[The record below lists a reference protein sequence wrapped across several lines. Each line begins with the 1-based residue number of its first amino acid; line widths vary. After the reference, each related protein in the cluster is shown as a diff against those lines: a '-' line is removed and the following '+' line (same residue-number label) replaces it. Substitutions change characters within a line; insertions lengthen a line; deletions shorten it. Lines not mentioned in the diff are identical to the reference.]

1 MRQFSAETY
10 RGRRLSFTA
19 HVKADHV
26 KSWAGL
32 WMRVDNQRAT
42 DRAHRTLAFD
52 NMQGRSIRG
61 TKDWRRYSAWSSMY
75 TEEATEIY
83 LGILLTGA
91 GAVWLSSDVVEVVP
105 TTVRTT
111 NTLQHRE
118 PF

>member
-1 MRQFSAETY
+1 
-10 RGRRLSFTA
+10 
-19 HVKADHV
+19 V

-52 NMQGRSIRG
+52 NMQERSIRG
-61 TKDWRRYSAWSSMY
+61 TKDWRRYSVVLDVP
-75 TEEATEIY
+75 EEATEIY

-91 GAVWLSSDVVEVVP
+91 GSVWLSSDVVEVVAP
-105 TTVRTT
+105 TVRST